1 VADDPP
7 MRLTEYYRGLPLNLT
22 TRLPPEEVAR
32 RINDTLPSPFRPFA
46 TGIVGRA
53 RAGRLKLFYRSGL
66 FGYNGM
72 PILTGP
78 IEPHPSGTLLRLLYR
93 GRLSARLAFPL
104 AFLAVGLGA
113 ILSIVLGGGRGDP
126 DFGPWLALLLAAVAV
141 VVMALPIAIH
151 AFAIRNAEAQ
161 LAAMAAFLRTAL
173 DARDAPGPAA

>member
-1 VADDPP
+1 
-7 MRLTEYYRGLPLNLT
+7 MRLTEYFRGLPLNLT

-32 RINDTLPSPFRPFA
+32 RINDALPSPFRPFA

-53 RAGRLKLFYRSGL
+53 RSGRLKLFYRSGL

-78 IEPHPSGTLLRLLYR
+78 IEPHPRGTLLRLLYR

-104 AFLAVGLGA
+104 AFLVVGLA
-113 ILSIVLGGGRGDP
+113 IIPVIVLGGRGDP
-126 DFGPWLALLLAAVAV
+126 DFGPWMAVLLAAVMV
-141 VVMALPIAIH
+141 VVMALPFAIH
-151 AFAIRNAEAQ
+151 AFAIRNAETQ